1 MTFNKLKEKKILV
14 LVASVSLVAL
24 ILFGAISKNNS
35 FHAESKTKLTKQD
48 AITNGVDTLVDESNM
63 FGTLVMMKN
72 GEAVYTQS
80 YGMADE
86 EQKTKNSQDIIYPIA
101 SLQKSMTAVM
111 IAQLISENKLAYDT
125 TIDKFYEDFDHA
137 DEITIRDLIDHTS
150 GYVMPE
156 AAGDSVLSTE
166 QEQLENALKT
176 SEYTDDHSYQY
187 SNGNYSLLA
196 GIIMKLD
203 DRSYE
208 ESLETR
214 ILNPLNMKQTYLWNN
229 LPSDAQLPKEYFY
242 QENKNYQT
250 DTLVYSE
257 ELMSTLLGAGN
268 IYATAED
275 VARFETSLNNGV
287 LLKDEEYLEL
297 FGIQHNDLMARTGNI
312 SSLGTSGG
320 YSSYVYGD
328 ITNQNVVVFLVNQS
342 TREDTSSLMDNL
354 YQQLQEF

>member
-1 MTFNKLKEKKILV
+1 MTFNKLKEKKVLV
-14 LVASVSLVAL
+14 LVASVSLVSL
-24 ILFGAISKNNS
+24 ILFGAISKKNS
-35 FHAESKTKLTKQD
+35 FHAESKIKSTKQEIVMD
-48 AITNGVDTLVDESNM
+48 DIDTLIDESNM

-72 GEAVYTQS
+72 GESVYTQS

-86 EQKTKNSQDIIYPIA
+86 KQKIKNNKDIIYPIA

-111 IAQLISENKLAYDT
+111 IAQLISEDNLSYNT
-125 TIDKFYEDFDHA
+125 TIDAFYEDLDHA
-137 DEITIRDLIDHTS
+137 DEITIRDLIEHTS

-156 AAGDSVLSTE
+156 IASDSVLVTE
-166 QEQLENALKT
+166 QEQLDNALKT
-176 SEYTDDHSYQY
+176 SEYTDDRSYQY

-196 GIIMKLD
+196 GIIMELD
-203 DRSYE
+203 DRPYE
-208 ESLETR
+208 ESLQTR

-297 FGIQHNDLMARTGNI
+297 FGIQHNDLMSRMGNI
-312 SSLGTSGG
+312 SSLDTAGG

-342 TREDTSSLMDNL
+342 TSNDTTSLMDNL
-354 YQQLQEF
+354 YQELLKF